1 VTHDEI
7 RELLALHALHAVDD
21 EESAEIEAHLD
32 ACDDCR
38 GEVDSHRSVA
48 SLIGAQ
54 SIEANVPHSLW
65 SRVEAE
71 LTSTVTPIR
80 RHRVSLLAAVGA
92 AAAMLVLVVVQT
104 ARLTDVRSDLVA
116 AEMRMT
122 QVEQA
127 MAAGDWSGAAAVAA
141 GVPDARSVTLTGDGR
156 VVITLLPDGT
166 GFITES
172 DLAEL
177 PSDRTYQL
185 WIVQDGEVVSAGLL
199 RRGATGS
206 TFRFDPESLEGL
218 VLTEEEAAGVV
229 TSDGPAIAVWFE
241 T

>member
-7 RELLALHALHAVDD
+7 RELLAVHALHAVDE
-21 EESAEIEAHLD
+21 EESQEIEGHLED
-32 ACDDCR
+32 CDDCR
-38 GEVDSHRSVA
+38 AEVDGHRSVA
-48 SLIGAQ
+48 AFIGAQ
-54 SIEANVPHSLW
+54 SVEVDVPHSLW

-71 LTSTVTPIR
+71 LLPAVTPIR
-80 RHRVSLLAAVGA
+80 RNRVSLLAAVGA
-92 AAAMLVLVVVQT
+92 AAAMFVLVVVQT
-104 ARLTDVRSDLVA
+104 ARLGDVRSELLA
-116 AEMRMT
+116 AEMRLT

-127 MAAGDWSGAAAVAA
+127 MAQGDWSAAAAVAA
-141 GVPDARSVTLTGDGR
+141 GIPDARSVTLTGDGR
-156 VVITLLPDGT
+156 AVITLLPDGT

-172 DLAEL
+172 DLVEL

-206 TFRFDPESLEGL
+206 TFRFDPASLEGL
-218 VLTEEEAAGVV
+218 VVTEEEAAGVV
-229 TSDGPAIAVWFE
+229 TSEGPAVAAWFE

>member
-1 VTHDEI
+1 MTHDEV
-7 RELLALHALHAVDD
+7 RELLALHALHAVD
-21 EESAEIEAHLD
+21 EGEREEIEGHLD
-32 ACDDCR
+32 GCDDCR
-38 GEVDSHRSVA
+38 REVDGHRSVA

-54 SIEANVPHSLW
+54 SIEVDVPNSLW
-65 SRVEAE
+65 TRVESE
-71 LTSTVTPIR
+71 LSKTVTPIR
-80 RHRVSLLAAVGA
+80 RDRSSFLVAVGA

-104 ARLTDVRSDLVA
+104 TRLTDVRSELLA
-116 AEMRMT
+116 ADMQLT

-127 MAAGDWSGAAAVAA
+127 MAAGDWTGAATVAA

-156 VVITLLPDGT
+156 AIITLLPDGT

-185 WIVQDGEVVSAGLL
+185 WIVQDEAVVSAGLL

-206 TFRFDPESLEGL
+206 TFRFDPTSLKGL
-218 VLTEEEAAGVV
+218 VVTEEEATGVV
-229 TSDGPAIAVWFE
+229 VSDGPAIAAWFE